1 MNLSRDAEP
10 MPHVSEL
17 KLFEA
22 LATLSRA
29 FAEGGVPSMP
39 NAETVPPAPEGE
51 PVALHAMDEESR
63 GVLGEAALAVAYGAF
78 ASQGGDS
85 GSMHMLVGALG
96 LMAAQAGEEP
106 DPPAEIMG
114 VLAEDEQVER
124 EIDRA
129 GDAID
134 GEFGR
139 DATAETL
146 VGALEARII
155 GTAITLSG
163 CTLPEEG
170 GDQAA
175 VRLGAARCLTRLAA
189 ALMTMNSA
197 TGTAMPLGTSHG
209 ASVPDR
215 P

>member
-1 MNLSRDAEP
+1 MSQI
-10 MPHVSEL
+10 SEL

-29 FAEGGVPSMP
+29 SAEGGVPSMP
-39 NAETVPPAPEGE
+39 DAETIPPAPEGA

-85 GSMHMLVGALG
+85 GPMHMLVGALG
-96 LMAAQAGEEP
+96 LMSLHAGEEP

-114 VLAEDEQVER
+114 VLAEDERVEC

-129 GDAID
+129 GEAID

-139 DATAETL
+139 DASAEAL

-163 CTLPEEG
+163 CTLPEQG

-189 ALMTMNSA
+189 ALMTMNSV
-197 TGTAMPLGTSHG
+197 TGAGMRPG
-209 ASVPDR
+209 ASAGSGMEAAPG